1 MQEGR
6 PHSSPT
12 DPRTLQ
18 KGYATGSGNRRL
30 RTSILF
36 ATGVEMAFLVFL
48 TVFIWNH
55 ADPMGDGMEMVLVG
69 LAVMFIFLPFT
80 LPAFVL
86 GKESR
91 YLLLA
96 AFLAGIGALLY
107 FGLWLEALDELH
119 IQPAPWS

>member
-1 MQEGR
+1 M
-6 PHSSPT
+6 STT

-18 KGYATGSGNRRL
+18 RGYASGPGNRRL
-30 RTSILF
+30 RASVLF

-48 TVFIWNH
+48 TVFTWNH

-69 LAVMFIFLPFT
+69 AAVMLIFLPFT

-96 AFLAGIGALLY
+96 AFLAGIGAFLY